1 MGKRT
6 NTAKQMAP
14 ADLVKGVI
22 YARYSSSGQRDES
35 IEGQLRDCRA
45 FAERYGIVIVGEY
58 CDRALTGTSDKR
70 PDFQRMIRDSSRGQ
84 FSVVICWKNDR
95 FARSRYDSAVYKYRL
110 KQNGVRLLY
119 AKESIPDGPEGIVL
133 ESVMEGFAEYY
144 SANLSQNIK
153 RGNYDSALKRQTLGQ
168 TVLGLRKGL
177 DKRFEIDPATAP
189 IVRRIFEEYAA
200 GRSALDI
207 YTSLNADGF
216 RTSRGNL
223 FNKNSLRRILQ
234 NEKYV
239 GVYEFADIRDEQG
252 IPPIVDR
259 ALFDKVQGMLDF
271 HHRAPAAKKVS
282 GGFLLTAK
290 LFCGECGEPMTGD
303 GGTGRSGRVYS
314 YYTCNGRR
322 RHRCKK
328 ERVPKDLIE
337 DAVVSAL
344 AAIACDDAVVE
355 AFADRFMEWQAA
367 QRGSAVL
374 SGLESRLRQNEAAIR
389 NTMSLID
396 SGFIT
401 ESLKSHIVELEAERA
416 DLEAGIVRE
425 KLEAPELERDS
436 VVWFLRQFRD
446 VDQSDVVW
454 RIFIVETFLQSAFLC
469 DGRLLLHLNF
479 SGKANKITVQLAD
492 QAVAEG
498 EVLGSNFAPFGA
510 PAECPCGHLTRPPP
524 SEGALPLRKILVS
537 VWSPKYRS
545 MLKIPLCGFSLT
557 VFLPLSSSNSTFSF
571 LRLIP
576 LQQAALPRPQAASE
590 SAVIFV
596 LSL

>member
-1 MGKRT
+1 MAKGKRS
-6 NTAKQMAP
+6 AAQA
-14 ADLVKGVI
+14 ALVKGVI

-35 IEGQLRDCRA
+35 IEGQLRDCHA
-45 FAERYGIVIVGEY
+45 FAEKYGVVIVGEY

-70 PDFQRMIRDSSRGQ
+70 PEFQRMIRDSSKGQ

-95 FARSRYDSAVYKYRL
+95 FARSRYDSAVYKYKL

-144 SANLSQNIK
+144 SANLSQNVR
-153 RGNYDSALKRQTLGQ
+153 RGNYDSALQRQTLGQ
-168 TVLGLRKGL
+168 TVLGLRKGP

-200 GRSALDI
+200 GRSAVDI
-207 YTSLNADGF
+207 YTDLNAEGF
-216 RTSRGNL
+216 RTSRGNP

-234 NEKYV
+234 NEKYA

-259 ALFDKVQGMLDF
+259 ALFDKVQKMVEF
-271 HHRAPAAKKVS
+271 HHRAPAAKKTE

-314 YYTCNGRR
+314 YYICNGRR
-322 RHRCKK
+322 AKRCDKARAPK
-328 ERVPKDLIE
+328 EWIE

-344 AAIACDDAVVE
+344 ASIVNDDAMIE

-374 SGLESRLRQNEAAIR
+374 SGLEARLRKNEAAIK
-389 NTMSLID
+389 NAMSVID

-401 ESLKSHIVELEAERA
+401 ESLKSHIVELEAERVE
-416 DLEAGIVRE
+416 LEAGIARE
-425 KLEAPELERDS
+425 KMEAPELERDA
-436 VVWFLRQFRD
+436 VVWFLERFRD
-446 VDQSDVVW
+446 VDQSDVGW
-454 RIFIVETFLQSAFLC
+454 RIFIVETFLQAAFLYD

-479 SGKANKITVQLAD
+479 GGKSNKITVQLAE
-492 QAVAEG
+492 QAVSEG
-498 EVLGSNFAPFGA
+498 EALGSNFAPSGA
-510 PAECPCGHLTRPPP
+510 PNGANLNRCTVYFFEGLLVAAIFAEREKAG
-524 SEGALPLRKILVS
+524 G
-537 VWSPKYRS
+537 
-545 MLKIPLCGFSLT
+545 
-557 VFLPLSSSNSTFSF
+557 
-571 LRLIP
+571 
-576 LQQAALPRPQAASE
+576 
-590 SAVIFV
+590 
-596 LSL
+596 